1 MNTTVAD
8 STISLETDNPRFAKI
23 LLALVMFMTGACGL
37 VFEYIMSTVSTY
49 ILGNSIEQFSI
60 TIALM
65 LFMMGVSG
73 YVQKFLSDENLVEK
87 FIFVEVLIALI
98 GGFAPIGIYAAF
110 GTMEDHFSLVHYF
123 FVCSIGCLI
132 GLEIPLVMRFNQKF
146 SKSLGINIA
155 TIYGPD
161 YIGSFLG
168 ALIWSFYLL
177 RRFPLTEIG
186 FLLAGANIFV
196 ALITLI
202 YFSKH
207 NFVSRK
213 KLSMFAV
220 IVGSGL
226 LIFGYSQNG
235 KWSVD
240 LQQKLYEDPIVFSK
254 TTKYQVLTMTHRKDI
269 DEYRF
274 YINGHLQ
281 FSSADEA
288 IYHEQLVHPIMS
300 IIPDHKKVL
309 VLGGGDGM
317 ALREI
322 LKHDDVE
329 SVTLVDLDADMVK
342 FCATDKTLTRL
353 NRNSFA
359 NAKVKVRTTG
369 SVTENGTRPV
379 YIENDKVKL
388 KKMHNKFVAKPQVE
402 KVAQVSVINIDAD
415 KFVGEIGE
423 KYNVVIIDFPDP
435 NAIELSKLYSK
446 EFFIKVKRLLSENG
460 MIVIQSTSPYHAKEA
475 YLCIRRTME
484 AAGLTTLP
492 YHDNVPSFGDWGW
505 IMAWKDEVPE
515 SAVRERI
522 ANMEIKVKTK
532 YLTPEVFRSA
542 LVFGKG
548 SLVSKYNDINTL
560 MFPTLLDKYT
570 RESWKID

>member
-1 MNTTVAD
+1 MTTTTAD
-8 STISLETDNPRFAKI
+8 TTIVTEAENPRFAKF

-65 LFMMGVSG
+65 LLMMGVSG

-110 GTMEDHFSLVHYF
+110 GTMENHFNLIHYF
-123 FVCSIGCLI
+123 FVCSIGALI

-146 SKSLGINIA
+146 SKTLGVNIA

-177 RRFPLTEIG
+177 RKFPLTEIG
-186 FLLAGANIFV
+186 FILAGANIVV
-196 ALITLI
+196 ALLTLL

-207 NFVSRK
+207 DFVNHK
-213 KLSMFAV
+213 KLSLAAV
-220 IVGSGL
+220 ITASIL
-226 LIFGYSQNG
+226 LVFGYTQNG
-235 KWSVD
+235 KWNVS

-269 DEYRF
+269 GEYRF

-281 FSSADEA
+281 FSSADEF
-288 IYHEQLVHPIMS
+288 IYHEQLVHPVMS
-300 IIPDHKKVL
+300 IVPDHKKVL

-317 ALREI
+317 ALREV

-342 FCATDKTLTRL
+342 FCATDKNLTRL
-353 NRNSFA
+353 NRDSFA
-359 NAKVKVRTTG
+359 SAKVKVRTA
-369 SVTENGTRPV
+369 SAVTTDGTTRPI

-388 KKMHNKFVAKPQVE
+388 KKMHDKYVAKPELE
-402 KVAQVSVINIDAD
+402 KVASVSVVNIDAD

-435 NAIELSKLYSK
+435 NAIELTKLYSK
-446 EFFIKVKRLLSENG
+446 EFFIKVKRILSENG
-460 MIVIQSTSPYHAKEA
+460 MIVIQST
-475 YLCIRRTME
+475 
-484 AAGLTTLP
+484 
-492 YHDNVPSFGDWGW
+492 
-505 IMAWKDEVPE
+505 
-515 SAVRERI
+515 
-522 ANMEIKVKTK
+522 
-532 YLTPEVFRSA
+532 
-542 LVFGKG
+542 
-548 SLVSKYNDINTL
+548 
-560 MFPTLLDKYT
+560 
-570 RESWKID
+570 

>member
-1 MNTTVAD
+1 MTTTTAD
-8 STISLETDNPRFAKI
+8 VSVTTEAENLRYAKI

-65 LFMMGVSG
+65 LFMMGISG
-73 YVQKFLSDENLVEK
+73 YAQKFISDKNLVEK

-110 GTMEDHFSLVHYF
+110 GIMEQNFNLVHYF
-123 FVCSIGCLI
+123 FVCSIGALI

-146 SKSLGINIA
+146 SESLGVNIA

-161 YIGSFLG
+161 YIGSFVG

-177 RRFPLTEIG
+177 RKFPLTEIG
-186 FLLAGANIFV
+186 FILAGANIFV
-196 ALITLI
+196 AFVTLL

-207 NFVSRK
+207 NFVNRK
-213 KLSMFAV
+213 KLSIFAV
-220 IVGSGL
+220 ILATGL
-226 LIFGYSQNG
+226 LVFGYSQNG
-235 KWSVD
+235 KWNVS

-281 FSSADEA
+281 FSSADEM
-288 IYHEQLVHPIMS
+288 IYHEQLVHPVMS
-300 IIPDHKKVL
+300 IVPDHKKVL

-342 FCATDKTLTRL
+342 FCASDKILTRL
-353 NRNSFA
+353 NRDSFA
-359 NAKVKVRTTG
+359 NAKVKVRTTS
-369 SVTENGTRPV
+369 SVTGEGTRPI

-388 KKMHNKFVAKPQVE
+388 KKMHNKFMAKPEVE
-402 KVAQVSVINIDAD
+402 KIATVNVINIDAD

-435 NAIELSKLYSK
+435 NAIELTKLYSK
-446 EFFIKVKRLLSENG
+446 EFFLKVKRLLSENG

-475 YLCIRRTME
+475 YLCIRRTMD

-505 IMAWKDEVPE
+505 IMAWKDEIPE

-522 ANMEIKVKTK
+522 ANMEIKVRTK

-548 SLVSKYNDINTL
+548 SLTSKYDDVNTL
-560 MFPTLLDKYT
+560 MFPTLLEKYIN
-570 RESWKID
+570 ESWKID